1 MVGSLYDSKGGFVIE
16 FAAAF
21 IVAVLSGMG
30 VGSGGLFVIWLAMTT
45 DLPQLT
51 SQGLNLLFFLFAS
64 GASMLVHLTK
74 RKILWGVVAILV
86 TSGVFGSFFGS
97 FTAGIL
103 PTSAIRMIFGAVL
116 FLSGLYSLFKKPK
129 EAKKSLQKR

>member
-1 MVGSLYDSKGGFVIE
+1 MID

-30 VGSGGLFVIWLAMTT
+30 VGSGGLFVIWLTMTT
-45 DLPQLT
+45 DFPQLT

-74 RKILWGVVAILV
+74 RTILWGVVA
-86 TSGVFGSFFGS
+86 
-97 FTAGIL
+97 
-103 PTSAIRMIFGAVL
+103 VL
-116 FLSGLYSLFKKPK
+116 TV
-129 EAKKSLQKR
+129 

>member
-1 MVGSLYDSKGGFVIE
+1 MVGSLHDSEGVFVID

-30 VGSGGLFVIWLAMTT
+30 VGSGGLFVIWLTMTT

-74 RKILWGVVAILV
+74 RKILWGVVAFLAV
-86 TSGVFGSFFGS
+86 GGVFGSILGGFV
-97 FTAGIL
+97 AGVL
-103 PTSAIRMIFGAVL
+103 PTAAIRIIFGAVL
-116 FLSGLYSLFKKPK
+116 FLSGIYSLFKKPK
-129 EAKKSLQKR
+129 EAKNPLQKR